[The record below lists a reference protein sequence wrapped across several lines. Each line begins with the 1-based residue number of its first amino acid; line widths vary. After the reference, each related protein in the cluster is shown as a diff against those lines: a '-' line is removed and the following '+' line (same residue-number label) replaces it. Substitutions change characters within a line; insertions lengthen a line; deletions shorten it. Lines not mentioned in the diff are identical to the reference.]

1 VITVLR
7 PLSTS
12 QLLDRTFHLYRN
24 HFLTFVGITAIP
36 QLFILALLLAGAVL
50 RLGRQENTSFALT
63 AAGYLLFYLAV
74 FISQAPTIAAVS
86 NLHMERP
93 ATLSSAFSSSRRALL
108 RVIWIVFVMFVIM
121 FTLVSLAALLFAL
134 LTGAAS
140 TFAGPAVGGTAGAA
154 VLGIAAFLGLR
165 WVLNWSLIIPVTV
178 LEGGGF
184 WRSAHRSKDLAR
196 GTRGRI
202 FTVFALM
209 TIFAFVVGL
218 MIQFLLLLVV
228 PFLRLRDAH
237 AVEAAVQGM
246 QAVGVFA
253 STSLVGALA
262 TIALSL
268 IYYDQRVRKEGYDL
282 QLMMTVLEGRTSN
295 AAAPAS

>member
-1 VITVLR
+1 MITVLR